1 MTSFDINNNGLTEL
15 NEHLYRQVHTVG
27 EILENLNAVMA
38 SVPTAVDNKA
48 TGVWLEL
55 QKEWN
60 NAYTEMTQ
68 KLNRNTLA
76 SIDVHEIFNNG
87 DNRSATIMMS

>member
-27 EILENLNAVMA
+27 EILDNLNGVMT
-38 SVPTAVDNKA
+38 SVPLAVDNKA
-48 TGVWLEL
+48 TQIWLDL

-60 NAYTEMTQ
+60 NAYVEMTQ

-76 SIDVHEIFNNG
+76 SMDVQQIFNNG